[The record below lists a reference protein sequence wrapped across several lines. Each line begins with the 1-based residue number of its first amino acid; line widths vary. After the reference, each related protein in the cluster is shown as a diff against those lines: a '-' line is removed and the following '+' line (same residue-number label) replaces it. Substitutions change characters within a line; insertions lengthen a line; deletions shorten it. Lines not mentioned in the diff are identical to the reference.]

1 MSRPSTRRAAAS
13 LALTLAVG
21 GGATACLRE
30 RVCLEGERP
39 VRSVEAPKDGLACT
53 EDGVV
58 PEGFETFPPGQEPTE
73 VHVG

>member
-1 MSRPSTRRAAAS
+1 MTSRTRRG
-13 LALTLAVG
+13 LAVVAVTLLAVA
-21 GGATACLRE
+21 GATACLRE

-39 VRSVEAPKDGLACT
+39 VRSVEAPKDGRACT

-73 VHVG
+73 VYVG

>member
-1 MSRPSTRRAAAS
+1 MSSSTRRGVSVIAVT
-13 LALTLAVG
+13 LLAVAG
-21 GGATACLRE
+21 PTACLRE